1 MDSIPLEWDHD
12 YDLEPMG
19 HTMSSKKKGRGMEDE
34 AAVSS
39 TTAAL
44 KGACVHSRVR
54 VKTCD
59 VITVAV
65 LNKKLVCFVVCVS
78 LHRRSDS

>member
-19 HTMSSKKKGRGMEDE
+19 HTVVSKKKGRGQEDE
-34 AAVSS
+34 AIVCS

-44 KGACVHSRVR
+44 KG
-54 VKTCD
+54 
-59 VITVAV
+59 
-65 LNKKLVCFVVCVS
+65 VCVF
-78 LHRRSDS
+78 